1 MDKLNE
7 EFEEATKKAESKVK
21 NYSDNDKLEIYKYY
35 KQATIGDIN
44 IVKPGFLYFKDR
56 AKWDAWNSVKGLAQ
70 TEAMKLYI
78 KKINDT

>member
-7 EFEEATKKAESKVK
+7 EFEEATKKAEIKIK

-44 IVKPGFLYFKDR
+44 IVKPSFLYFKDR
-56 AKWDAWNSVKGLAQ
+56 AKWDTWNSVKGLTQ
-70 TEAMKLYI
+70 NEAMKLYI